1 MRAQWENEKRKIT
14 ESKKTKQ
21 DIEEIRHQIDEA
33 ERKYDLETLAK
44 LKYGTLPELERKLEA
59 EKSELAKDDNRLLK
73 EEVGEEEIAEVVSQW
88 TGIPVS
94 KLVETERDKLLRLP
108 DILHRRVIGQDQGVK
123 AVSEAIIRA
132 RAGLKDENRPIG
144 SFIFLGPTGV
154 GKTEL
159 AKAPH

>member
-1 MRAQWENEKRKIT
+1 M
-14 ESKKTKQ
+14 
-21 DIEEIRHQIDEA
+21 
-33 ERKYDLETLAK
+33 
-44 LKYGTLPELERKLEA
+44 
-59 EKSELAKDDNRLLK
+59 K
-73 EEVGEEEIAEVVSQW
+73 EEVGEEKITKVVSQW

-94 KLVETERDKLLRLP
+94 KLVETERDKLLKLP

-132 RAGLKDENRPIG
+132 RAGLKDENIPIG

-159 AKAPH
+159 AKALSEALFDDEKNMIRSARRKIPPAFSSYQ